1 MDGKWLSSEEIS
13 VALGS
18 SPPSQL
24 VRAYAL
30 RRILLGGLMAPRFII
45 DHRWAEAIKPTP
57 DGREIID
64 LLKSIGEEWG
74 TENETAF
81 TLFRMFYD
89 IELLVDYK
97 TSDIDLARELVSNCI
112 ADGTLILPHRF
123 GRILYDRFNDEFR
136 TSRTDHLRYETA
148 CELLDGQSQGVYQ
161 MGFIVTGPYG
171 LLESASGR
179 YAPPSLRVPLWHCS
193 DTGCKALH
201 SVQLLE
207 YDQGCAGAVMR
218 ARQRLHEHHG
228 PPSEW
233 ANVLARSVRGDNEP
247 RRFYDLPAFLA
258 DGLIPTEIDALLRL
272 ALGSHVGAQI
282 RRTLDTVCVGRIS
295 GVGSPDEIVDSLEDQ
310 QKLQLLLIPSDEDLI
325 WLLDQGVEQ
334 DLVEPSN
341 TGTRQ
346 SRQKPVTVKN
356 GDTATQVGRLGTRSP
371 RGIPLVGLAQ
381 HIWEAY
387 LSDGL
392 LDELKWHL
400 RSQPGDSPR
409 LALMNYL
416 HQSDLKDAVQELVL
430 SNARVTQHFIRVLPG
445 LDLTDDRSPD
455 VETILWKS
463 GFDLPVFPDA
473 YTRLRDRLTAFDE
486 VVLSAKQPIT
496 EDDMEGIR
504 GIGVNLFVSVETFIE
519 ELLSFQ
525 VWLLASDH
533 FNGTQFKYSHTRALQ
548 TVPSIIGATAKSGS
562 GPVAWSSD
570 GKNNLSTLLA
580 YLSAT
585 LEWVKGLASKDSTP
599 LLRLAETL
607 PFFAEDEHLEFPFRH
622 TQLWAD
628 SDHTELQAYT
638 TVLEDVVQHIGRS
651 KAAQVRNSLDHKRR
665 VADYPNREEMR
676 YAVHELRGALDIA
689 DTNRLL
695 PKLYWLDRKD
705 TDRLGRRY
713 FKLFDY
719 RRQELILRGP
729 TLSWISPDF
738 SFRRPIIVAPRN
750 LLGLPNGE
758 ITFYSLEETSYDRYW
773 EGYPRRRKIPPE
785 QDSEVSENPPSQ
797 ETSESSSV

>member
-1 MDGKWLSSEEIS
+1 MNGKWLSSEEVS
-13 VALGS
+13 AALGS
-18 SPPSQL
+18 PPPSQL

-30 RRILLGGLMAPRFII
+30 RGILLGGLMTPRFII

-57 DGREIID
+57 NGREILD
-64 LLKSIGEEWG
+64 LLKSMGEEWG
-74 TENETAF
+74 TESKTAF
-81 TLFRMFYD
+81 TLFRIFYD

-97 TSDIDLARELVSNCI
+97 TSDIDLVRELVSNCI
-112 ADGTLILPHRF
+112 ADETLILPHRF
-123 GRILYDRFNDEFR
+123 GRTLYDRFNDEFR

-161 MGFIVTGPYG
+161 LGSIVTGPYG

-179 YAPPSLRVPLWHCS
+179 YSPPSLKVPLWHCS

-201 SVQLLE
+201 SVRLLE
-207 YDQGCAGAVMR
+207 HDQGCAGAVMR
-218 ARQRLHEHHG
+218 ARQRLREHHG

-233 ANVLARSVRGDNEP
+233 ANVLARSIRGDKEP

-258 DGLIPTEIDALLRL
+258 DGLIPKEIDAILRL
-272 ALGSHVGAQI
+272 ALGSRVSPQI
-282 RRTLDTVCVGRIS
+282 RQTLDTVYVGEIS
-295 GVGSPDEIVDSLEDQ
+295 GSPDEIVDSLEDQ

-334 DLVEPSN
+334 GLIELSN
-341 TGTRQ
+341 TGARQ
-346 SRQKPVTVKN
+346 SRQKPAKVTN
-356 GDTATQVGRLGTRSP
+356 GDSGTQVGRLGARSTR
-371 RGIPLVGLAQ
+371 GNPLARLAQ

-387 LSDGL
+387 QNNGL
-392 LDELKWHL
+392 LGELKWHL
-400 RSQPGDSPR
+400 RSQSGNSPR

-416 HQSDLKDAVQELVL
+416 RQSDLEDAVQEFIL

-445 LDLTDDRSPD
+445 INLTDDRSRD
-455 VETILWKS
+455 VETIIWKS

-473 YTRLRDRLTAFDE
+473 YTRLRGRLTAFDE
-486 VVLSAKQPIT
+486 VVVSARQPIT

-504 GIGVNLFVSVETFIE
+504 GIGVNLFVSVEAFIE

-548 TVPSIIGATAKSGS
+548 KVPSIIGKTVKSGN

-570 GKNNLSTLLA
+570 GKNNLGTLLS

-585 LEWVKGLASKDSTP
+585 LDWVKDLAGQDSTP
-599 LLRLAETL
+599 LLRPKETL

-628 SDHTELQAYT
+628 CDHNELRAYT
-638 TVLEDVVQHIGRS
+638 TALEDVVRHIGRS
-651 KAAQVRNSLDHKRR
+651 RAAQVRNGLDHKRHI
-665 VADYPNREEMR
+665 ADYPNREEMR
-676 YAVHELRGALDIA
+676 SAVYELRDALNIA
-689 DTNRLL
+689 DAYRLL
-695 PKLYWLDRKD
+695 PKPYWLDRTG

-719 RRQELILRGP
+719 RRQELILHSP
-729 TLSWISPDF
+729 SLSWLSPDF
-738 SFRRPIIVAPRN
+738 SFQRPTIIAPGN

-758 ITFYSLEETSYDRYW
+758 ITFYFLEETSYDRYW

-785 QDSEVSENPPSQ
+785 QTNEVSENLPSQ
-797 ETSESSSV
+797 ETSESSHV